1 MSVKARYLMYT
12 EDDRSKAYRLDVE
25 NDGKDGGARFWVN
38 GEPVEPSERVAAA
51 VLMALTALDTSFGAL
66 MMERQDNGK

>member
-1 MSVKARYLMYT
+1 MKTVKARYLMYT

-25 NDGKDGGARFWVN
+25 NGKDGAKFWIN
-38 GEPVEPSERVAAA
+38 GEPYEPSERVAAA

-66 MMERQDNGK
+66 MLERADNEK